1 LARNLAVST
10 PMSTGDIV
18 GRSFRIFRQNILL
31 IGKILVLPTILM
43 CLGRVGVVVGSTY
56 GFKLMSEPANG
67 VIWFIL
73 AALGGTVLIAG
84 ALILWL
90 RSLALVRYLTGFST
104 SYQDAE
110 PFVVSRIWSLIG
122 LGLASGAAS
131 MVVLIIWGVLM
142 ALSIP
147 SLKAHGLVPI
157 IGSFGLATSLLGL
170 TTSLIFLSLVYNL
183 VGTAVALEPKDRDL
197 GSLIGEG
204 LTLTFKS
211 FWRSLGFL
219 LVTVTSVSVVAYPMT
234 LPMVILIA
242 GYMIMQGVAGNVTAE
257 PTLPMYIQV
266 INAVWETVVNMLISP
281 IYYLA
286 YALYYCDLRMRQH
299 GVDLIERIDAVA
311 EEDASG
317 KLSSHGI

>member
-1 LARNLAVST
+1 
-10 PMSTGDIV
+10 MSTGDIV
-18 GRSFRIFRQNILL
+18 GRSFRIFRQNILM

-43 CLGRVGVVVGSTY
+43 CVGRIGVVVGSTY
-56 GFKLMSEPANG
+56 GVKLMTEPASG
-67 VIWFIL
+67 VLWFVL
-73 AALGGTVLIAG
+73 AAIGGTVLLAG

-90 RSLALVRYLTGFST
+90 RSLALVRYLTGFAA

-110 PFVVSRIWSLIG
+110 PFVISRIWSLIG
-122 LGLASGAAS
+122 LSLASFTSA
-131 MVVLIIWGVLM
+131 MIILIIWGILM
-142 ALSIP
+142 AVSVP
-147 SLKAHGLVPI
+147 SLKGHGLMPVM
-157 IGSFGLATSLLGL
+157 GSFGLATSILGL
-170 TTSLIFLSLVYNL
+170 ITTFVFLSLVYNL
-183 VGTAVALEPKDRDL
+183 VGTAIALEPKERDL

-204 LTLTFKS
+204 LSLTIRS

-219 LVTVTSVSVVAYPMT
+219 FVTVTSVTIVAYPMT
-234 LPMVILIA
+234 LPMVVLIA
-242 GYMIMQGVAGNVTAE
+242 GYLIMQGVAQGAGAE

-299 GVDLIERIDAVA
+299 GVDLIQRIEAVE